1 MKFPDVAGQNVGH
14 SNTTSCCSCP
24 LRKHSIFRP
33 HGNDLLDLVKSCQVG
48 EMRIAAGTVL
58 FTQDARLQRMYSVL
72 EGFGL
77 RKRSPANGELKA
89 ISFLLPGDFIGLQ
102 RDQGHGISFGVEVT
116 SDMMFCVFDRAD
128 MHAGLRKNP
137 DRLQE
142 LTWQAAREEN
152 LLAEVLS
159 VNAQLSGTQTIA
171 WALLLLFRHLKA
183 MGVGGQDVVPLPYRQ
198 KDLAEALGLSLVHA
212 NKTLARLRKQGLID
226 WRDGL
231 LHIPSLK
238 EVADFI
244 DVDLS
249 QTAPRP
255 FL

>member
-1 MKFPDVAGQNVGH
+1 MKFPDVAAQNIGH
-14 SNTTSCCSCP
+14 SSTTSCCSCP
-24 LRKHSIFRP
+24 LRKISIFQP
-33 HGNDLLDLVKSCQVG
+33 HGHGLMDFVKSRKVG

-58 FTQDARLQRMYSVL
+58 FTQGAHLQRMYSVL
-72 EGFGL
+72 EGVGL
-77 RKRSPANGELKA
+77 RKRSPVNGELKA

-102 RDQGHGISFGVEVT
+102 RDQGHGVSFGVEAT
-116 SDMMFCVFDRAD
+116 SDMTFCVFDRSD

-137 DRLQE
+137 DLLQE
-142 LTWQAAREEN
+142 LTWLAAREEN

-183 MGVGGQDVVPLPYRQ
+183 TGVGGQDVVPLPYRQ

-212 NKTLARLRKQGLID
+212 NKTLARLRKQGMID
-226 WRDGL
+226 WRGGF
-231 LHIPSLK
+231 LHIPSL
-238 EVADFI
+238 EAVADFV